1 MKIYFNDLSLEAG
14 LLEPDFRTSISQ
26 VIELIKVLEEE
37 LKENLY
43 VDTHNVIKWKS
54 KQEKEGYLIGEALD
68 EFTLFLKKLSAGNK
82 IIQVDG
88 NTYFELYYIESNLE
102 KNSFIGDFFFVQVWA
117 DKIQQ
122 EEILIINIPDDEY
135 SKRHF
140 IPIFLNEPKGYEYQN
155 FPCLNT
161 DKLDQIKIYIY
172 ANTLI
177 KSLLE
182 DNRKD
187 KVEELIDLWN
197 QSLQKQKTQVWNL
210 VFDQENKIETLFPLG
225 EVSDWVV
232 ENTKNKSDIAQ
243 KMKLAEVIAFIN
255 GWEKNF
261 DLTRINN
268 RDVYQPKNNFQ
279 GSILYLAT
287 DTQHGEF
294 EVHDTSSMNNHLGAI
309 SFDRKKFK
317 GKKDNRTLNLK

>member
-1 MKIYFNDLSLEAG
+1 MKIYFNDLSLESG
-14 LLEPDFRTSISQ
+14 LLTDDFRTYIRQ
-26 VIELIKVLEEE
+26 MIELIKALGGE
-37 LKENLY
+37 LKKDLH
-43 VDTHNVIKWKS
+43 VDTSNLISWKS
-54 KQEKEGYLIGEALD
+54 KHEKEGYLIDENLD
-68 EFTLFLKKLSAGNK
+68 EFTIFLKKLDTSNHIIKLENK
-82 IIQVDG
+82 P
-88 NTYFELYYIESNLE
+88 YYALHYIESNVE
-102 KNSFIGDFFFVQVWA
+102 KNSFVGDFFFVQAWL

-135 SKRHF
+135 SKRNF
-140 IPIFLNEPKGYEYQN
+140 IPLFLNEPKGYEYQN

-161 DKLDQIKIYIY
+161 DQLEQIKIYIY

-182 DNRKD
+182 DHKKD

-232 ENTKNKSDIAQ
+232 ENTKNRSDIAQ

-294 EVHDTSSMNNHLGAI
+294 EVHNSKGQNNHLGAI
-309 SFDRKKFK
+309 SFNRKIFK
-317 GKKDNRTLNLK
+317 QREKKRTLNI